1 MQKRTIF
8 FWVFFLTLL
17 QLYSHCVQQCYLI
30 SLQKVYEISRKVL
43 PNDLVPSLHDTINM
57 ARLKVLGERVFF
69 VLFFYIFRFGLW
81 LGSTI
86 PHSLLCIQFCCYTI
100 KKCGPSLNSIPRK
113 TVILKYASFM
123 PISFNISLEER
134 VSSNFEITCC
144 VECRQAIAMSNR
156 KLLGNKISSIC
167 KLKNIGSTCMP
178 KINCLN

>member
-1 MQKRTIF
+1 M
-8 FWVFFLTLL
+8 
-17 QLYSHCVQQCYLI
+17 QQCYLI

-57 ARLKVLGERVFF
+57 ARLKAFGGEVFLYYFSTFLDLVFELEVL
-69 VLFFYIFRFGLW
+69 
-81 LGSTI
+81 SQ
-86 PHSLLCIQFCCYTI
+86 HSLLCIQFCCYTI
-100 KKCGPSLNSIPRK
+100 KKCGPSPNSIPRK

-167 KLKNIGSTCMP
+167 KLKNILA
-178 KINCLN
+178 IY